1 MFEYSI
7 AQFISAATS
16 KTMLHDY
23 QEIALLDVRE
33 HGQYGEAHLFYAASL
48 PYSRLELDIH
58 RLVPRKQV
66 RIVVY
71 DGGDEA
77 SRDVA
82 GRAALRLQALGY
94 AQVMILEGGARA
106 WRDAGYKLFAGVN
119 LPSKT
124 FGELVEHA
132 YHTPRISAQEL
143 ARKQA
148 AGEPLAIFDGQI
160 GRASCRARRW
170 HTWVVA

>member
-1 MFEYSI
+1 MTWLQAPARRWTLACRRAASQPAAFIPARKGVRPRGARGFVLPVFFEYSMPN
-7 AQFISAATS
+7 FISAATL
-16 KTMLHDY
+16 KAMLHDG

-106 WRDAGYKLFAGVN
+106 W
-119 LPSKT
+119 
-124 FGELVEHA
+124 
-132 YHTPRISAQEL
+132 
-143 ARKQA
+143 
-148 AGEPLAIFDGQI
+148 
-160 GRASCRARRW
+160 
-170 HTWVVA
+170 